1 MRNPARRIAAAIL
14 PTVLVGAAAL
24 LWAPAAAAHDDLVGS
39 DPAAGSTVAVLP
51 DQVTLTFSGA
61 VLAEPGTA
69 VVAVVDATGSPLQT
83 GEPVV
88 AGPVVTQPLAG
99 AVSGPMSVQW
109 RVVSAD
115 GHPISGAFG
124 FVVAAPTSSPSS
136 STTAPAPSTTAP
148 SPAAAGSTA
157 GDESAAAVE
166 GDAGGVPLY
175 AWLLAGAAVLLAIA
189 IVVWLLVARSR
200 QQHQTVR
207 DRTAGRTDTSDR

>member
-1 MRNPARRIAAAIL
+1 MRNPARRIAAAVL
-14 PTVLVGAAAL
+14 PAVLVGAAAL
-24 LWAPAAAAHDDLVGS
+24 LWAPAAAAHDDLVSS

-69 VVAVVDATGSPLQT
+69 VVAVVDAIGSPLQA

-124 FVVAAPTSSPSS
+124 FVVTAPTSSPSS
-136 STTAPAPSTTAP
+136 TTAP
-148 SPAAAGSTA
+148 SSATAGPAAA
-157 GDESAAAVE
+157 DESAAAVD

-207 DRTAGRTDTSDR
+207 DRTAGRTDTGDR